1 MDKAERLRPQF
12 EAIVGASHVWGREQD
27 LSHYNNDNRGI
38 YFGDAA
44 LIVRPG
50 STEEASRV
58 LALAYEQDIAVVPQS
73 GHTGHAAGGVP
84 AQGQIVVTTERM
96 TQLRY
101 IDPDNNALAV
111 DAGVILENIHALA
124 DAHDRLYPVSLAA
137 KGSCRIGGNVG
148 TNAGGTGVLAYG
160 NTRDNV
166 LGLEVVLPDGR
177 IWDGM
182 RALRKDNTGYDMK
195 QLFIGSE
202 GTLGLVTGV
211 MLKLVPKPKGREVA
225 FVGLQDPEQAL
236 ALLLHLKGQLGA
248 DLTAFEIMPRTP
260 IDFTLAYQASLRDPF
275 TQPYPWYALVEIS
288 SGRSAEA
295 ARHNAE
301 QSLVAA
307 LEAEM
312 ALDVALAQSEAQRE
326 DFWAIREAMPPAQK
340 PQGWSIKHDVA
351 LPVHRVP
358 EFFRRADEIVLA
370 ALPGARIC
378 GFGHMG
384 DGNIHYNITQPEGAP
399 EEQFA
404 PKRLE
409 INDKIHALVAQMQGS
424 VSAEH
429 GIGLAKKTLLTE
441 TKSPVEMAMMRAVKQ
456 ALDPKGLMNPGKI
469 FDEPSAG

>member
-12 EAIVGASHVWGREQD
+12 EALVGAAHVWGREED
-27 LSHYNNDNRGI
+27 LSHYNNDNRGL

-50 STEEASRV
+50 STEEVSRV
-58 LALAYEQDIAVVPQS
+58 LALAYENDIAVVPQS
-73 GHTGHAAGGVP
+73 GHTGHSAGGVP
-84 AQGQIVVTTERM
+84 AKGQIVVTTERL
-96 TQLRY
+96 TQVRN

-124 DAHDRLYPVSLAA
+124 AAQDRLYPVSLAA
-137 KGSCRIGGNVG
+137 KGSCRIGGNVA

-182 RALRKDNTGYDMK
+182 RALRKDNTGYDLK
-195 QLFIGSE
+195 HLFIGSE
-202 GTLGLVTGV
+202 GTLGLITGV
-211 MLKLVPKPKGREVA
+211 VLKLVPKPKGREVA
-225 FVGLQDPEQAL
+225 FVGLRDPAQAL
-236 ALLLHLKGQLGA
+236 ALLLHLKGQLGSE
-248 DLTAFEIMPRTP
+248 LTAFEIMPRTP

-275 TQPYPWYALVEIS
+275 PEPYPWYALVEIS
-288 SGRSAEA
+288 SGLSSDA
-295 ARHNAE
+295 ARENAE
-301 QSLVAA
+301 QRLAAA
-307 LEAEM
+307 LESEI
-312 ALDVALAQSEAQRE
+312 ALDVALAQSEAQRQ
-326 DFWAIREAMPPAQK
+326 DFWAIRETMPPAQK
-340 PQGWSIKHDVA
+340 PQGWSIKHDIA

-358 EFFRRADEIVLA
+358 EFFQRADDIVA
-370 ALPGARIC
+370 QALPGARIC

-399 EEQFA
+399 KALFE
-404 PKRLE
+404 PKRQE
-409 INDKIHALVAQMQGS
+409 INAKIHTLVSDMQGS

-429 GIGLAKKTLLTE
+429 GIGLAKKALLAE
-441 TKSPVEMAMMRAVKQ
+441 TKSPVELAMMQAVKQ

-469 FDEPSAG
+469 FD